1 AVPVN
6 RRKSP
11 RWSCSSPPAYRATSR
26 APSPRSPAAVTSDR
40 LATALNGVGLG
51 LGTGTAASEPDSA
64 GDECRL
70 LAGKSTFVSR
80 EIPAHR
86 RRGGPAH
93 RRGGGSALASRL
105 GLPACRFGAPR
116 GRDGWTRVQARY
128 LTSPPTTVMT
138 TRVSRIASAWAKRAS
153 SEA

>member
-1 AVPVN
+1 CAVPVN
-6 RRKSP
+6 RSSPP

-51 LGTGTAASEPDSA
+51 LGTGTEVSEPDSA

-80 EIPAHR
+80 EI
-86 RRGGPAH
+86 PAH

-153 SEA
+153 SE